1 MNCAVVNI
9 AAKHFLTPGDATALP
24 RLSFRTVTKPV
35 FFRSPASTLLTEYG
49 LLKSQEADQL
59 RTQPILTLSP
69 LSQLPQHPEH
79 TTASERSLRRANAM
93 SILLSESSRL
103 RVEFG
108 CRRDPKILVPLG
120 MPAKRRDVSLCV
132 PRSSPWSRA
141 RCTYATLAA
150 IELPFFCRGGPP
162 LPLRTSSCSRKHTNP
177 NSHSQ
182 DEAKHS

>member
-1 MNCAVVNI
+1 MRGREYCREAFSHSGRRNGTT
-9 AAKHFLTPGDATALP
+9 AALISHRDEASL
-24 RLSFRTVTKPV
+24 LS
-35 FFRSPASTLLTEYG
+35 SPASTLLTEYG

-59 RTQPILTLSP
+59 RTQPILTLGP

-150 IELPFFCRGGPP
+150 IELPFLCRVCPP
-162 LPLRTSSCSRKHTNP
+162 LPLRTSGCSRKHTIP

-182 DEAKHS
+182 DEAKHF

>member
-1 MNCAVVNI
+1 MNI
-9 AAKHFLTPGDATALP
+9 AAKHFLTPGDAAALP

-49 LLKSQEADQL
+49 LLKSQKADRL
-59 RTQPILTLSP
+59 GTQPILTLGP

-79 TTASERSLRRANAM
+79 TTARERSLCRADAM
-93 SILLSESSRL
+93 SILLSESSRP

-108 CRRDPKILVPLG
+108 RRRDPNILVPLG

-132 PRSSPWSRA
+132 PWSSPWSRA

-150 IELPFFCRGGPP
+150 IELPFFAAAAP
-162 LPLRTSSCSRKHTNP
+162 LSR
-177 NSHSQ
+177 
-182 DEAKHS
+182 